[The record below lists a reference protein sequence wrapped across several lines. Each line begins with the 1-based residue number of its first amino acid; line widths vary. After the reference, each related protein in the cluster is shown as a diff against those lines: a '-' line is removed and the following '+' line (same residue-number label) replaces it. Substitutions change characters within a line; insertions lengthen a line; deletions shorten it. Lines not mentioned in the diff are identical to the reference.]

1 MKNFKEREIIRITEL
16 TNDQVVDLRDFG
28 FTVINIVDKLY
39 EISVKVNG

>member
-16 TNDQVVDLRDFG
+16 TNDQVADLRDFG